1 MPITQDNLK
10 EAFAGESQ
18 AFQKY
23 TSFAEAAEKEGLPNI
38 ARLFR
43 TTAQAE
49 RVHAAGHFKA
59 LEGVGDTVKNLEE
72 AIGGETYE
80 FEKMYPP
87 MLAQAETEGHK
98 AKRMF
103 KYAVA
108 AEEVHAQLYAR
119 ALEAARKGE
128 DLTEVE
134 FHLCPICGHIEFG
147 AAPASCPICG
157 APAAKFVQ
165 V

>member
-1 MPITQDNLK
+1 MPTTPENLNV
-10 EAFAGESQ
+10 ALAGESE

-23 TSFAEAAEKEGLPNI
+23 TSFAEMAEKEGFANV

-49 RVHAAGHFKA
+49 RVHAAGHLKA
-59 LEGVGDTVKNLEE
+59 LEKVNSTLENLKD

-80 FEKMYPP
+80 HEEMYPP
-87 MLAQAETEGHK
+87 MLEQAEKEGHK

-103 KYAVA
+103 GYAVK
-108 AEEVHAQLYAR
+108 AEEVHAKLYSL
-119 ALEAARKGE
+119 ALEAVQKGE
-128 DLTEVE
+128 DLQVTE
-134 FHLCPICGHIEFG
+134 FYLCPICGHIELG
-147 AAPASCPICG
+147 TPPDNCPICG
-157 APAAKFVQ
+157 ASAKAFVT